1 MKLETKTVAARV
13 TQAKADGTAT
23 ALVSVFGNVDLGGD
37 RVLPG
42 AFTRSLEEWKAKGD
56 PIPVIWSHDWDNP
69 ESFVGWA
76 DPSQIK
82 ETAAGL
88 EVPMQ
93 FDLDRPRAEQVH
105 HLLKTRRV
113 TQFSFGYFVRAYQD
127 VEDPDYGTVREL
139 ADVDLFEVG
148 PTLLGMNPETELL
161 QAASAIRALKGRAM
175 SQKNETRVRTA
186 YEALR
191 EVVESLPTVE
201 EPKATRPGRKA
212 AAEAKAVEVPAYVSE
227 NAARGLALY
236 EDGYGG
242 DGLVEQTIRDA
253 RDMVAGEIR
262 EDKVRLM
269 GPWIAR
275 HIVDLDAPQNSDP
288 DADGYPGPGLVAM
301 LLWGAGPDVEGA
313 RRTQEWA
320 EQTAARLEEEGTAS
334 RLERMG
340 EKATADEAVE
350 GAFVGWVDGDD
361 AYIGRIEHVMTE
373 GMLGVEG
380 SPNAIEATPEDPAI
394 LVRLFED
401 GLETEELRGAR
412 ASDVEIVPDPRQPAP
427 EGASATTDSPA
438 DAGDTQGTIP
448 SEHILALLTRPR
460 NTEE

>member
-1 MKLETKTVAARV
+1 VKLETKTVAAKV
-13 TQAKADGTAT
+13 TKAKADGTAT

-42 AFTRSLEEWKAKGD
+42 AFTRSLEEWQAKGD

-76 DPSQIK
+76 DPAEIR
-82 ETAAGL
+82 ETDAGL
-88 EVPMQ
+88 EVPMK

-127 VEDPDYGTVREL
+127 VEDADYGTVREL

-161 QAASAIRALKGRAM
+161 QAASALRGLRDSRVLSAKAETIR
-175 SQKNETRVRTA
+175 EA
-186 YEALR
+186 YEALGS
-191 EVVESLPTVE
+191 VLESLPQIET
-201 EPKATRPGRKA
+201 PKTAPQ
-212 AAEAKAVEVPAYVSE
+212 AKAVEVPSYVSE

-236 EDGYGG
+236 EEGHGG

-262 EDKVRLM
+262 DEKVRLM

-301 LLWGAGPDVEGA
+301 LLWGAGPNAEGA

-340 EKATADEAVE
+340 EKATAEEAVE

-361 AYIGRIEHVMTE
+361 AYVGRIEHVMTE

-394 LVRLFED
+394 LVRIFDD

-412 ASDVEIVPDPRQPAP
+412 ASDVEVVPDPRQPAP

>member
-1 MKLETKTVAARV
+1 MKFETKTVAAKV
-13 TQAKADGTAT
+13 TEAKADGTAT
-23 ALVSVFGNVDLGGD
+23 AIVSVFGNVDLGGD
-37 RVLPG
+37 RVIPG
-42 AFTRSLEEWKAKGD
+42 AFSRSLEEWKAKGD

-82 ETAAGL
+82 ETDAGL

-113 TQFSFGYFVRAYQD
+113 TQFSFGYFARAYQD

-139 ADVDLFEVG
+139 TDIDVFEVG

-161 QAASAIRALKGRAM
+161 QAASALRARRAARLV
-175 SQKNETRVRTA
+175 SA
-186 YEALR
+186 
-191 EVVESLPTVE
+191 
-201 EPKATRPGRKA
+201 KA
-212 AAEAKAVEVPAYVSE
+212 APEEAVEGAFVGWADGDESYVGRIEHVMTDGMLGVEGSRFALEATPEDPAILIRLFDDGLETEELRGARASQVEIVEAPAPAADDATASLELPDVKAVEVPAYVSE

-236 EDGYGG
+236 EEGYGG

-262 EDKVRLM
+262 DEKVRLM

-275 HIVDLDAPQNSDP
+275 HIVDLDAPQNSNP

-320 EQTAARLEEEGTAS
+320 EQAAARLDEED
-334 RLERMG
+334 
-340 EKATADEAVE
+340 ADSNGVKN
-350 GAFVGWVDGDD
+350 
-361 AYIGRIEHVMTE
+361 TE
-373 GMLGVEG
+373 
-380 SPNAIEATPEDPAI
+380 
-394 LVRLFED
+394 
-401 GLETEELRGAR
+401 
-412 ASDVEIVPDPRQPAP
+412 
-427 EGASATTDSPA
+427 DSPA
-438 DAGDTQGTIP
+438 DAGDSQGTIP